1 MFQLL
6 SDHIENAYHSL
17 RSNRGRTLLTVL
29 GIAIGIASITCILAI
44 SDGVRDMVHS
54 QVSAFDG
61 RLAVVRPGFQSSDP
75 NNLLNPVTQ
84 QSFST
89 STLTDADT
97 AALEHLPGVQ
107 AAVPLMTIEGTLHAQ
122 QASSSNSVVLATTS
136 DFAKVANITML
147 SGQFLDDVAED
158 NTAVI
163 GRGLAVSL
171 FETDH
176 PIGQVFTMRGQQFSI
191 VGVMQQN
198 STPIN
203 FNNVDL
209 NNAVVVSFNEGKLF
223 NQGRSQIQQID
234 ILTKNASDLPGVVKN
249 ANALLLKQ
257 HLGEHDFTLT
267 NGKTITQ
274 PTSQLF
280 VAITGVMTAIAA
292 ISLFV
297 GGIGIMN
304 IMLVSVA
311 ERTREIGIRK
321 AVGATQG
328 AIVSQFLIESL
339 IMSCVGGVIGYAS
352 GYVIAFIISV
362 FLYFT
367 PGFSWQTAAIAVI
380 MTIVVGI
387 VFGLYPS
394 LKAAHKNTIDS
405 LRQYQ

>member
-1 MFQLL
+1 MLQLFA
-6 SDHIENAYHSL
+6 DNVENAYNSL
-17 RSNRGRTLLTVL
+17 KSNRGRTLLTVL

-44 SDGVRDMVHS
+44 SDGVRAMVNS

-61 RLAVVRPGFQSSDP
+61 QLAVVRPGFKSQDP
-75 NNLLNPVTQ
+75 NNLVNPVTQ

-97 AALEHLPGVQ
+97 DALAKLPGVKT
-107 AAVPLMTIEGTLHAQ
+107 AVPLMTIEGTIHALHTTG
-122 QASSSNSVVLATTS
+122 SNSIILATTP

-147 SGQFLDDVAED
+147 SGQFLDDSAED

-163 GRGLAVSL
+163 GRELAVSL
-171 FETDH
+171 FDTDR
-176 PIGQVFTMRGQQFSI
+176 PLGEIFTMRGQQFTI
-191 VGVMQQN
+191 VGVLQQD

-209 NNAVVVSFNEGKLF
+209 NNAVMVSFNKGKLF

-234 ILTKNASDLPGVVKN
+234 ILAKNAADLSNVVKS
-249 ANALLLKQ
+249 AHALLLKQ
-257 HLGEHDFTLT
+257 HMGEQDFTIT
-267 NGKTITQ
+267 SGKAITQ

-280 VAITGVMTAIAA
+280 VAMTGVMTAIAA

-321 AVGATQG
+321 AVGATQN
-328 AIVSQFLIESL
+328 AIVSQFLIESM
-339 IMSCVGGVIGYAS
+339 IMSGIGGIIGYGI
-352 GYVIAFIISV
+352 GYVAAFFVSL

-367 PGFSWQTAAIAVI
+367 PAFSWQTAIIALL
-380 MTIVVGI
+380 MTFIVGL

-394 LKAAHKNTIDS
+394 LKAARKDTIES

>member
-1 MFQLL
+1 MLQLFA
-6 SDHIENAYHSL
+6 DNVENAYNSL
-17 RSNRGRTLLTVL
+17 KSNRGRTLLTVL

-44 SDGVRDMVHS
+44 SDGVRAMVNS

-61 RLAVVRPGFQSSDP
+61 QLAVVRPGFKSQDP
-75 NNLLNPVTQ
+75 NNLVNPATQ

-97 AALEHLPGVQ
+97 DALAKLPGVKT
-107 AAVPLMTIEGTLHAQ
+107 AVPLMTIEGTLHAQ
-122 QASSSNSVVLATTS
+122 HATSANSVILATTS

-147 SGQFLDDVAED
+147 SGQFLDESAED

-163 GRGLAVSL
+163 GRELAVNM
-171 FETDH
+171 FETDR
-176 PIGQVFTMRGQQFSI
+176 PLGEIFTMRGQQFTV
-191 VGVMQQN
+191 VGVLQQD

-209 NNAVVVSFNEGKLF
+209 NNAVVVSFKEGKLF

-234 ILTKNASDLPGVVKN
+234 ILAKNAADLPGVIERAHDV
-249 ANALLLKQ
+249 LLKQ
-257 HLGEHDFTLT
+257 HMGEQDFTIT
-267 NGKTITQ
+267 SGKAITQ

-280 VAITGVMTAIAA
+280 IAMTGVMTAIAA

-328 AIVSQFLIESL
+328 AIVSQFLIESM
-339 IMSCVGGVIGYAS
+339 IMSGVGGVIGYGIGCVA
-352 GYVIAFIISV
+352 AFIVSI

-367 PGFSWQTAAIAVI
+367 PAFSWQTALIALL
-380 MTIVVGI
+380 MTFVVGI
-387 VFGLYPS
+387 IFGLYPS
-394 LKAAHKNTIDS
+394 LKAAHKDTIES

>member
-1 MFQLL
+1 MFQLF
-6 SDHIENAYHSL
+6 SDHVENAYHSL

-29 GIAIGIASITCILAI
+29 GITIGVASITCILAI
-44 SDGVRDMVHS
+44 SDGVRYMVNS

-61 RLAVVRPGFQSSDP
+61 RLAIVRPGFKSTDP
-75 NNLLNPVTQ
+75 NGLVNPVTQ

-97 AALEHLPGVQ
+97 SALSHIPGIQ
-107 AAVPLMTIEGTLHAQ
+107 AAVPLMTIEGTLRTQ
-122 QASSSNSVVLATTS
+122 QTTSLNSVVLATTP

-147 SGQFLDDVAED
+147 SGQFLDDSADD

-163 GRGLAVSL
+163 GRQLAVRL
-171 FETDH
+171 FDTDH
-176 PIGQVFTMRGQQFSI
+176 PIGEIFTMRGEQFTV
-191 VGVMQQN
+191 VGVMRQD

-234 ILTKNASDLPGVVKN
+234 ILAKNASELPDVIAK
-249 ANALLLKQ
+249 AQELLVKQ
-257 HLGEHDFTLT
+257 HVGEQDFTIT
-267 NGKTITQ
+267 SGKKITQ
-274 PTSQLF
+274 PTSQFF
-280 VAITGVMTAIAA
+280 VAITGVMTAVAA

-304 IMLVSVA
+304 IMLVSVV

-321 AVGATQG
+321 AVGATQS

-339 IMSCVGGVIGYAS
+339 IMSFVGGVIGYAV
-352 GYVIAFIISV
+352 GYVAAFVISI

-367 PGFSWQTAAIAVI
+367 PAFSWQTALIAFV
-380 MTIVVGI
+380 MTFVVGI
-387 VFGLYPS
+387 VFGIYPS
-394 LKAAHKNTIDS
+394 LKAARKNTIES

>member
-1 MFQLL
+1 MLQLF

-17 RSNRGRTLLTVL
+17 KCNRGRTLLTVL

-44 SDGVRDMVHS
+44 SDGVRYMVNS

-61 RLAVVRPGFQSSDP
+61 KLAVVRPGFKTADP
-75 NNLLNPVTQ
+75 NSLVNPVTQ

-97 AALEHLPGVQ
+97 DALAKLPGVQ
-107 AAVPLMTIEGTLHAQ
+107 SAVPLMTIEGTIHAQ
-122 QASSSNSVVLATTS
+122 HATSPNRVVLATTS

-147 SGQFLDDVAED
+147 SGQFLDDSAED

-163 GRGLAVSL
+163 GRQLAVSL

-176 PIGQVFTMRGQQFSI
+176 PIGEMFTMRGQQFTV
-191 VGVMQQN
+191 VGVMRQD

-209 NNAVVVSFNEGKLF
+209 NNAVVVSFEEGKLF

-234 ILTKNASDLPGVVKN
+234 IMSKNASELSSVIER
-249 ANALLLKQ
+249 AHALLLKK
-257 HLGEHDFTLT
+257 HLGEQDFSITS
-267 NGKTITQ
+267 GKTITQ

-280 VAITGVMTAIAA
+280 IAMTGVMTAIAA

-304 IMLVSVA
+304 IMLVSVV

-321 AVGATQG
+321 AVGATQS

-339 IMSCVGGVIGYAS
+339 IMSGVGGIIGYGI
-352 GYVIAFIISV
+352 GYLAAFFISM

-367 PGFSWQTAAIAVI
+367 PAFSWQTAIIALV
-380 MTIVVGI
+380 MTFVVGI
-387 VFGLYPS
+387 VFGMYPS
-394 LKAAHKNTIDS
+394 LKAARKDTIES